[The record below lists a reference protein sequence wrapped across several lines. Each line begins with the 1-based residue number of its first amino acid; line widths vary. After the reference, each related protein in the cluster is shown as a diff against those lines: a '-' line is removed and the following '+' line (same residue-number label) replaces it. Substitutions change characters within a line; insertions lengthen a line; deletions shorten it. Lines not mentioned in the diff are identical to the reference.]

1 MGKPI
6 FEFHFT
12 APVATYRCRKVTNI
26 TRNVDTD
33 LAQRASRAGECAI
46 TGSANTIT
54 RMVNRSH
61 NSLFARCISNSLVG
75 ESVHTQKK
83 RQYCFPNTGGSGGG
97 RGKKKKQRP
106 RRSTETAEYPSG
118 QSIGLRCKSMAVF
131 YHRCLTVDVSTTS
144 KRPTKRPE
152 ELPDGRTLTSHRLY
166 TTLMCSSNKNEKY
179 SLK

>member
-97 RGKKKKQRP
+97 RGKKKTKTEAVNRN
-106 RRSTETAEYPSG
+106 RR
-118 QSIGLRCKSMAVF
+118 V
-131 YHRCLTVDVSTTS
+131 S
-144 KRPTKRPE
+144 KRPIDRPKVQV
-152 ELPDGRTLTSHRLY
+152 DGRVLSPLPNR
-166 TTLMCSSNKNEKY
+166 
-179 SLK
+179 